1 MTTRKNTPMNAQ
13 KSATREMPVKVSE
26 KTPEAGFRCGT
37 VALFGR
43 PNVGKS
49 TLLNALVGQKLS
61 ITSRKPQT
69 TRHRI
74 RGILTRPDVQYV
86 FVDTPGFQTKH
97 RSALNASMNRG
108 VRGALQEVDVVVFV
122 VEVSRF
128 DKDDRALLKIVPRD
142 KPLILVVNKT
152 DRVERPELM
161 AFLESSSIEAKF
173 AEIVPVSA
181 QKKKGVEELL
191 RTLRAYLPEQPAMYG
206 EDELTD
212 RDERFLASELLREK
226 LFRSLGD
233 EVPYGASVT
242 IDKFEL
248 DKKLRRIHAA
258 IVVDREGHKAI
269 IIGERGEQMKR
280 MATAARIDMEK
291 LFGGKVYLEV
301 WVKVRS
307 GWTEND
313 GQLKRLGY
321 E

>member
-1 MTTRKNTPMNAQ
+1 MSGPIKAHTSVTKDKNMA
-13 KSATREMPVKVSE
+13 VKVPE
-26 KTPEAGFRCGT
+26 EAPEAGFRCGT

-122 VEVSRF
+122 VEASRF

-161 AFLESSSIEAKF
+161 AFLESSSIEARF

-191 RTLRAYLPEQPAMYG
+191 RTLRAYLPEQPAMYA

-242 IDKFEL
+242 IDKFEATP
-248 DKKLRRIHAA
+248 KLRRIHAA

>member
-1 MTTRKNTPMNAQ
+1 MNEQ
-13 KSATREMPVKVSE
+13 SSATRNMPVKATDE
-26 KTPEAGFRCGT
+26 TPEAGFRCGT

-122 VEVSRF
+122 VEASRF

-191 RTLRAYLPEQPAMYG
+191 RTLRAYLPEQPAMYA

-242 IDKFEL
+242 IDKFEATP
-248 DKKLRRIHAA
+248 KLRRIHAA

>member
-1 MTTRKNTPMNAQ
+1 MTRPITAQ
-13 KSATREMPVKVSE
+13 TSATKDKNMAAKAPDEMPES
-26 KTPEAGFRCGT
+26 GFRCGT

-122 VEVSRF
+122 VEASRF

-191 RTLRAYLPEQPAMYG
+191 RTLRAYLPEQPAMYA

-242 IDKFEL
+242 IDKFEATP
-248 DKKLRRIHAA
+248 KLRRIHAA